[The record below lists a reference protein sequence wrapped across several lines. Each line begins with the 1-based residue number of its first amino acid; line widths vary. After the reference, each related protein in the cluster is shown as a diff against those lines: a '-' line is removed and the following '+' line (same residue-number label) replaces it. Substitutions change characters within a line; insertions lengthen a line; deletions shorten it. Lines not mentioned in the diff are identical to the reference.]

1 MHNKYSQLHY
11 QAPSIYGHFS
21 GAKVSYL
28 QMFSWDT
35 IWDIDFIISVT
46 GETKYIFMK
55 SVGNMQISV
64 WHVLPLVQTKLVN
77 TSREE

>member
-11 QAPSIYGHFS
+11 QAPSIYGHFP

-35 IWDIDFIISVT
+35 MAYVWDIDFIINEFT
-46 GETKYIFMK
+46 M
-55 SVGNMQISV
+55 
-64 WHVLPLVQTKLVN
+64 
-77 TSREE
+77 